1 MIVKYKSCGYIE
13 HGIDFEHR
21 RLTTCCFTCHSG
33 GGHIDIKQN
42 YNGELIDWDKLF
54 EEKRKL
60 REAHKA
66 GNITPNC
73 QGCVFLCEKDWD
85 DEDYIDR
92 LQFNYWIKCNSK
104 CLYCY
109 AENNKSVYENFVPYN
124 AVPVIQDLVDRKL
137 LRNGGEISFGGGEPT
152 VYPEFD
158 DLINLFTKSGIT
170 NMRVHSSGIK
180 FSPAIENAIKEG
192 ALNVVISIDSSCS
205 STYKRI
211 KRVDCYDK
219 VVENIKKYAQAN
231 TNGYSLMTTKYI
243 IIPHINDNIAE
254 IENWIQLTRNLGSR
268 WLALDIEDVWYK
280 MNRSH
285 IPSYYLDLV
294 NYVIDRAKD
303 LNMKIEL
310 YDRAKGLKQGLNMV

>member
-1 MIVKYKSCGYIE
+1 MRYKSCGYIE
-13 HGIDFEHR
+13 HGLDFEHR

-33 GGHIDIKQN
+33 GGHIDIEDD
-42 YNGELIDWDKLF
+42 YNGELLNWDKIF
-54 EEKRKL
+54 EQKRRM

-73 QGCVFLCEKDWD
+73 KGCVFMYE
-85 DEDYIDR
+85 DEWPDGDYIDR
-92 LQFNYWIKCNSK
+92 LQFNYWIKCNSR
-104 CLYCY
+104 CIYCY
-109 AENNKSVYENFVPYN
+109 AENNKKNYENLVPYN
-124 AVPVIQDLVDRKL
+124 VVPAIKDMVKRGL
-137 LRNGGEISFGGGEPT
+137 LRNGGEIAFGGGEPT
-152 VYPEFD
+152 IYPEFD

-180 FSPAIENAIKEG
+180 FSPAIENAIREG
-192 ALNVVISIDSSCS
+192 ALNVVVSIDSSCPE
-205 STYKRI
+205 TYRKI

-219 VVENIKKYAQAN
+219 VTENLKKYAQAN
-231 TNGYSLMTTKYI
+231 AEGYSLMTSKYI

-254 IENWIQLTRNLGSR
+254 IENWIQQTLKFGSR

-280 MNRSH
+280 MNRNH
-285 IPSYYLDLV
+285 IPDYYLNLV

-303 LNMKIEL
+303 LDMKIEL

>member
-1 MIVKYKSCGYIE
+1 
-13 HGIDFEHR
+13 
-21 RLTTCCFTCHSG
+21 
-33 GGHIDIKQN
+33 
-42 YNGELIDWDKLF
+42 
-54 EEKRKL
+54 
-60 REAHKA
+60 
-66 GNITPNC
+66 
-73 QGCVFLCEKDWD
+73 
-85 DEDYIDR
+85 
-92 LQFNYWIKCNSK
+92 
-104 CLYCY
+104 
-109 AENNKSVYENFVPYN
+109 
-124 AVPVIQDLVDRKL
+124 
-137 LRNGGEISFGGGEPT
+137 
-152 VYPEFD
+152 
-158 DLINLFTKSGIT
+158 
-170 NMRVHSSGIK
+170 MRVHSSGIK